1 MADQIV
7 YAVEQIDKG
16 VWELVNR
23 TANTTVH
30 TFPSRA
36 TARAA
41 LDQLKNGASEEE
53 AIAGKTAKTSRSVKS
68 SSSKSKTATKAKT
81 AKTSNKSVR
90 RENGSE
96 QPTAFALKKRAKN
109 FDAMRDAKGNLP
121 VGLLDVFNPRNSEG
135 FVCLYH
141 TLSVQG
147 FDTSQIGTT
156 YVLRDEVSGETVEVS
171 DKREGRL
178 AASKINE
185 NKPVAKKPAN
195 KKKSV
200 SAVDSA
206 EPTSSVENNPPF

>member
-1 MADQIV
+1 MADQNV
-7 YAVEQIDKG
+7 YAVEQLDKG
-16 VWELVNR
+16 SWEVVNR
-23 TANTTVH
+23 TTNKTVH
-30 TFPSRA
+30 IFPSRA

-41 LDQLKNGASEEE
+41 LDQLKKGASQEEV
-53 AIAGKTAKTSRSVKS
+53 IAGKTASKTKTQKS
-68 SSSKSKTATKAKT
+68 SKTATKAKT
-81 AKTSNKSVR
+81 VKTSNKSVR

-109 FDAMRDAKGNLP
+109 FDAMRHAQGNLP
-121 VGLLDVFNPRNSEG
+121 VGLIDVFNPRNSEG

-141 TLSVQG
+141 TLSVEG

>member
-7 YAVEQIDKG
+7 YAVEQLDKG
-16 VWELVNR
+16 AWELVNR

-41 LDQLKNGASEEE
+41 LDALKKGVSEEE
-53 AIAGKTAKTSRSVKS
+53 AIAGKTAKTSRTVKS
-68 SSSKSKTATKAKT
+68 SSTKSKT
-81 AKTSNKSVR
+81 AKTSKTTSSKSASEKRVH
-90 RENGSE
+90 GSE

-121 VGLLDVFNPRNSEG
+121 VGLIDVFNPRNSEG

-147 FDTSQIGTT
+147 FDTSRIGTT